1 MVMLRRLMTFLK
13 VPYPVAHMASPVP
26 CRHGGGG
33 GGRLADRLRE
43 VEGCTCQSSV
53 RRRNVHCASPGDSR
67 NCRSLPQPHGHWGLS
82 TATPRR
88 PEVAGLGVEQSGMW
102 NQALPRQQL
111 RLAHPLTASAETVML
126 HRLLIVVCP
135 APLPQAAATGA
146 PRWRGGMAEIAAT
159 VVTGNVT
166 TPM

>member
-1 MVMLRRLMTFLK
+1 MTVLK
-13 VPYPVAHMASPVP
+13 APYPVAQMTSPVP

-67 NCRSLPQPHGHWGLS
+67 NCRSLPQPHGHWGARLLCK
-82 TATPRR
+82 AAAV
-88 PEVAGLGVEQSGMW
+88 EAGLGVKQSGMA
-102 NQALPRQQL
+102 NQASTQQQL
-111 RLAHPLTASAETVML
+111 RLAHPLTASAKTVML

-135 APLPQAAATGA
+135 SPLPPAAAA
-146 PRWRGGMAEIAAT
+146 VPRGGGGGMAEIAAT

-166 TPM
+166 TPI